1 MSRIIAFCV
10 LYFVANV
17 TLAQD
22 IFMSNGVVSGCSGTF
37 YDSGGDSTNYANNEN
52 YVYTICSDQPGK
64 CIQLSFQSF
73 AIEKDFDFVF
83 IYNGPST
90 SSPLLGTFTGTN
102 SPGIITATS
111 GCLTIRFSSDYTV
124 NRGGWKAY
132 INCINCP
139 VNGCPTC
146 NGGAPPPN
154 DACSGAQNLGVL
166 PAPAACPNGIGAV
179 SLTNTSNLCATS
191 EIPYQSL
198 QGCKPIGNM
207 SNPAT
212 DVWYKFSLTAP
223 VLDITINGL
232 ITPQVGLYS
241 GTGCGNLV
249 PRGCAIGGGGYLYT
263 TFGGLAAGT
272 YYLQISG
279 GNMNDQC
286 NFSLSLQNNFDCS
299 GCVMQSALTVSPP
312 PSNGFYLSGQQVTF
326 CLNVTDFNPTSANW
340 LHGIA
345 PKFGPGWDTSTLIAL
360 PPSSCSNNGFWSW
373 YANPIISS
381 ANNQPFGPG
390 FFYETSA
397 GNSSN
402 TQDNNPGNN
411 FGDNLGQNCTLN
423 FCWKINTLPQSLCNF
438 GTNLNVF
445 IETYTDGESGS
456 WTSTACANDPV
467 HDLYATLAC
476 CIPPVVAITQPVCF
490 GTQGSAIGTAQG
502 SGPWTYIWKNSS
514 GVILQQNGPVNG
526 IDIIN
531 NLNPGTYQLITEDV
545 NGCQSTV
552 SFAVIQ
558 PQPLAA
564 TLTVSATKC
573 GLVNGSINVT
583 ASGGTAPYSYSINN
597 GVSYQGSPQ
606 FNNLNSGNFTIT
618 IKDAHNC
625 TVSVPAVVNASTIPV
640 INSFTWQDIT
650 CYNGADGEITVLAS
664 SGIGPYVYEIKKSGL
679 TLSQSSNII
688 QNVPAGNY
696 QLTVTDVN
704 GCKSDTTVILT
715 QPPQI
720 NLVSVITPSG
730 CNLNDG
736 TIELTITS
744 SYSGTL
750 LYSIDNGTNY
760 QTSNLFTNLNPGV
773 YNVLIEDGNGCM
785 IKDTA
790 IVNTINAPNID
801 SIKSQS
807 LTCYRSQDGA
817 LNIYGSGGVGTLTYS
832 INNGSSYSA
841 ANAFNSLTAKTYTI
855 VIKDNNNCRVY
866 QLAAVKEPMPIIIR
880 GDIVSTSCGL
890 NNGSA
895 NLHPDNGV
903 LPLEYSTDGGL
914 TWSTNYFYGQLPPG
928 TITFT
933 VRDAN
938 GCTSTRPYQIAAST
952 APSFDNVSVQSLKC
966 FNTNTGSITLNSIN
980 GIPPITYSID
990 SGITYQPTN
999 QFQNLISGNYY
1010 LSIKDNKGCR
1020 ADTTVQ
1026 LSQPAQLSFTST
1038 ITNTVCSYP
1047 NGSIDIT
1054 GNGGTTPYTYS
1065 IDGGATFTANSYN
1078 ANLTP
1083 GSYKIVVRDT
1093 NNCEEA
1099 STANIIDEPGPRIT
1113 GHSFSPQICDNT
1125 ANASVAINAISGTG
1139 TLFYSAD
1146 SGLTYST
1153 SNNINNLNG
1162 GNCTLIVRDANLCI
1176 DTLTLNIPILHSPQI
1191 DNNATTDP
1199 ICFGNN
1205 DGVIQIVASGGNGI
1219 ISYSIDNGA
1228 SFFTNSTFSQL
1239 NAGTYYLTVEDSNHC
1254 QVKDT
1259 VILTQPPLLTAQTIV
1274 SNETC
1279 SSQNGMVSIIAG
1291 GGTPTYYFELSNNT
1305 TATDTFFTQLS
1316 AGNYSII
1323 TTDFNGCTTQSAFQ
1337 INNLNNPTINQAAST
1352 NLSCYQSGD
1361 GIIQLTAA
1369 GNGPVQYSLDGI
1381 IFQNSNIFS
1390 QLTAGSYIIT
1400 VRDTNGCT
1408 TDTTI
1413 LLTEPD
1419 AITANIQTTSSNCT
1433 LSNGSITVTASGG
1446 SGNLTYSLNG
1456 GLFSSQT
1463 VFNNLSSGNQN
1474 LIIQDANNCQTAF
1487 VASINTINGAIINNI
1502 STVDIKCHGQ
1512 QTGEITIA
1520 ASGGT
1525 GPLSYS
1531 IDNGLSSVLNNHF
1544 TMLSAGNY
1552 NIILTDSVGC
1562 ITSSTITLN
1571 EPDSIIIQQAV
1582 TAATCNQ
1589 QNGSFQIVVNGGTGT
1604 LQLSL
1609 DSLNFSPNTI
1619 FNNLIAGIYQLH
1631 VTDANQCYATK
1642 LIAVPNLAAP
1652 ILTNFSKGD
1661 VTCFGDS
1668 TGFISLTASGGT
1680 GLLSYSIDNG
1690 VTYQALPNFTNLP
1703 TGFYHI
1709 KISDQN
1715 LCTADTIIQL
1725 TSPDDI
1731 AATFNIT
1738 NANCQQAN
1746 GSISINAQG
1755 GNGTLLFSLNGGPLS
1770 QQTYFGSLPAGT
1782 HQLQVRDAMMCS
1794 KNIFAQINTI
1804 SGPTIDSVITQNL
1817 NCFGINSGTIS
1828 ILASGGTGVL
1838 GYSINNQPFISN
1850 ANFNQLAA
1858 GTYHVTVTD
1867 SAGCLVSG
1875 FVQLTTPSTIQV
1887 NTTVSNPACGQN
1899 NGSITV
1905 QLAGGTGT
1913 LLTSLNGSSYSNL
1926 TNYSNL
1932 YAGSYTLKIKDANN
1946 CEVQRTI
1953 PLSNILAPKLIGSVL
1968 KQVKC
1973 FNANDG
1979 EIKILA
1985 SGGTGALT
1993 YSIDNGVT
2001 TQMSNTFSSLTAGAY
2016 SASVID
2022 QNNCR
2027 SDTVIT
2033 LLQPD
2038 SLQLLL
2044 TITPETC
2051 SSGNGSI
2058 TVSSTGG
2065 TSPYLFSSD
2074 SGQTFYNVA
2083 GFTQLVSNNYYLVV
2097 KDSKNCRTL
2106 NQVNVAD
2113 LTGPQI
2119 ISLTTANVS
2128 CFGLQDG
2135 AVHITTA
2142 GGNGT
2147 LSFSTNNFI
2156 TQQTDTFFNSLL
2168 PGNYTVYVSDTNNC
2182 KTNHPF
2188 TISQPTPVQN
2198 NITSAQPTCFGYN
2211 NGSLNVVA
2219 NGGTPPYDILWSSGS
2234 TDFNLSG
2241 IASGQYLFTVSDANN
2256 CNKSDSIYLS
2266 SPTALAANHT
2276 TQNGTC
2282 SGSANGSAWVSVAGG
2297 TPPYQYNWSPIAGN
2311 TNYANA
2317 LPAGLYTVDITDKN
2331 GCTLTEQIQIVTP
2344 VPIANTFSKNDVSC
2358 YGGSNGTLIANTT
2371 GGTAPYSY
2379 LWSYQQQTN
2388 DTIQNLPA
2396 GSYTVTITDANGC
2409 DNIFTE
2415 QISAPQQI
2423 KPNSTITNV
2432 SCNGLSDAIVALN
2445 VQGGVAPYSY
2455 LWNNGTTQST
2465 NANLTAGIYVVTVTD
2480 ANGCIRVKAFTITEP
2495 LPILLSINL
2504 VDTICIGQQAT
2515 LNAIAAGGTGTYN
2528 WLWNNQ
2534 ATSSTI
2540 LVTPTATTSYFVS
2553 VTDSNNCP
2561 SKTDS
2566 ISVNVFP
2573 PLGIAATGTDTICEG
2588 QSTVLSSI
2596 ANGGNGGP
2604 YSYLWSNGSDS
2615 SSVNVFPTVTTT
2627 YSVSI
2632 TDNCTLTPAT
2642 AVLPVVVNETP
2653 SIDISPMT
2661 EQGCMPLE
2669 VQFLNNSSYPQGTI
2683 FTWLFGDGQTT
2694 DSISPLHIYNTD
2706 GIYTVSVQAIT
2717 PDNCVSSFI
2726 MSNSI
2731 EVYPLPV
2738 SSFSISPESISIL
2751 HPEITIS
2758 DSSLLS
2764 AIWFYD
2770 FGDGKTSAFQNP
2782 THIYQDTGRFTVI
2795 QIVESE
2801 FGCRDTSNKE
2811 VIVEGAFTVYIPN
2824 AFTPNND
2831 GSNDYFFANGY
2842 GITELKMQIFNRWGN
2857 KVFETPSVSGRWNG
2871 IDTSGKICPQG
2882 VYVYTAKIKDQYG
2895 IYHTYNGQVTL
2906 IR

>member
-866 QLAAVKEPMPIIIR
+866 QLAAVKEPLPIIIR

-2480 ANGCIRVKAFTITEP
+2480 ANGCIKVKAFTITEP

>member
-1 MSRIIAFCV
+1 
-10 LYFVANV
+10 
-17 TLAQD
+17 
-22 IFMSNGVVSGCSGTF
+22 MSNGVVSGCSGTF

-866 QLAAVKEPMPIIIR
+866 QLAAVKEPLPIIIR

-2480 ANGCIRVKAFTITEP
+2480 ANGCIKVKAFTITEP

>member
-1 MSRIIAFCV
+1 LSRIIAFCV

-866 QLAAVKEPMPIIIR
+866 QLAAVKEPLPIIIR

>member
-866 QLAAVKEPMPIIIR
+866 QLAAVKEPLPIIIR

-1316 AGNYSII
+1316 AGNYTII

-1337 INNLNNPTINQAAST
+1337 INNLNNPTINQVAST

>member
-866 QLAAVKEPMPIIIR
+866 QLAAVKEPLPIIIR

>member
-312 PSNGFYLSGQQVTF
+312 PTNGFYLSGQQVTF

-618 IKDAHNC
+618 IKDANNC

-720 NLVSVITPSG
+720 NLVTVITPSG

-744 SYSGTL
+744 SFSGTL

-817 LNIYGSGGVGTLTYS
+817 LNIYGSGGVGTLSYS
-832 INNGSSYSA
+832 INNGSTYSA
-841 ANAFNSLTAKTYTI
+841 TNSFNSLTAKTYTI

-1020 ADTTVQ
+1020 ADSTIQ
-1026 LSQPAQLSFTST
+1026 LSQPAQLSFTSV

-1047 NGSIDIT
+1047 NGSIDIS

-1083 GSYKIVVRDT
+1083 GSYKIVLRDT

-1113 GHSFSPQICDNT
+1113 GHSFSPQICDNA
-1125 ANASVAINAISGTG
+1125 ANASVTINAISGTG

-1228 SFFTNSTFSQL
+1228 NFFTNSTFSQL
-1239 NAGTYYLTVEDSNHC
+1239 NAGTYFLMVEDSNHC

-1259 VILTQPPLLTAQTIV
+1259 VILTQPPLLTAQIIV

-1279 SSQNGMVSIIAG
+1279 SNQNGMVSIIAG
-1291 GGTPTYYFELSNNT
+1291 GGTPAYYFELSNNT

-1316 AGNYSII
+1316 AGNYTII

-1337 INNLNNPTINQAAST
+1337 INNLNNPTINQVAST

-1381 IFQNSNIFS
+1381 IFQNSNIFG
-1390 QLTAGSYIIT
+1390 QLSAGSYIIT

-1456 GLFSSQT
+1456 GMFSSQT
-1463 VFNNLSSGNQN
+1463 LFNNLSSGNQN

-1642 LIAVPNLAAP
+1642 LIVVPNLAAP

-1680 GLLSYSIDNG
+1680 GILNYSIDNG
-1690 VTYQALPNFTNLP
+1690 ITYQALPNFTNLP
-1703 TGFYHI
+1703 AGSYHI

-1731 AATFNIT
+1731 TATFNIT
-1738 NANCQQAN
+1738 NANCQQTN
-1746 GSISINAQG
+1746 GSISVNAQG

-1782 HQLQVRDAMMCS
+1782 HQLQVMDAMMCS

-1817 NCFGINSGTIS
+1817 KCFGINSGTIS

-1875 FVQLTTPSTIQV
+1875 LVQLTTPSTIQV

-1899 NGSITV
+1899 NGSLTL

-1913 LLTSLNGSSYSNL
+1913 LLTSLNGSSYNNI

-1932 YAGSYTLKIKDANN
+1932 YAGSYILKIKDANN
-1946 CEVQRTI
+1946 CEVQRVI

-1993 YSIDNGVT
+1993 YSIDNGAT
-2001 TQMSNTFSSLTAGAY
+2001 TQMSNTFSSLTAGSY

-2058 TVSSTGG
+2058 TVSSIGG

-2083 GFTQLVSNNYYLVV
+2083 GFSQLVSNNYYLIV

-2106 NQVNVAD
+2106 NQVNIAD

-2135 AVHITTA
+2135 TVQITTT

-2182 KTNHPF
+2182 KANHSF
-2188 TISQPTPVQN
+2188 TISQPTPIQN
-2198 NITSAQPTCFGYN
+2198 NITSAQPTCSGYN
-2211 NGSLNVVA
+2211 NGSLHVIA

-2241 IASGQYLFTVSDANN
+2241 IASGQYLFTVTDANN

-2317 LPAGLYTVDITDKN
+2317 LPAGLYMVDITDKN

-2344 VPIANTFSKNDVSC
+2344 APIANKFSKNDVSC
-2358 YGGSNGTLIANTT
+2358 YGGSNGMLITNTT

-2388 DTIQNLPA
+2388 DTIQNLPV

-2409 DNIFTE
+2409 DNLFTE

-2432 SCNGLSDAIVALN
+2432 SCNGLSDATVTLN

-2455 LWNNGTTQST
+2455 QWNNGTTQSI
-2465 NANLTAGIYVVTVTD
+2465 NANLSAGIYVVTVTD
-2480 ANGCIRVKAFTITEP
+2480 ANGCNRVKAFTITEP
-2495 LPILLSINL
+2495 LAILLSINS

-2540 LVTPTATTSYFVS
+2540 LVTPTVTTSYFVS

-2573 PLGIAATGTDTICEG
+2573 PLGIAATGTDTICSG

-2642 AVLPVVVNETP
+2642 AVVPVVVNETP
-2653 SIDISPMT
+2653 AIDISPMT
-2661 EQGCMPLE
+2661 EKGCMPLE
-2669 VQFLNNSSYPQGTI
+2669 VQFFNNSSYPQGTI

-2706 GIYTVSVQAIT
+2706 GIYTVTVQAIT

-2758 DSSLLS
+2758 ESSLLS

-2831 GSNDYFFANGY
+2831 GNNDYFFANGY

-2857 KVFETPSVSGRWNG
+2857 KVFETPSVTGRWNG

>member
-249 PRGCAIGGGGYLYT
+249 PRGCAIGGGGYLHT

-866 QLAAVKEPMPIIIR
+866 QLAAVKEPLPIIIR

>member
-1 MSRIIAFCV
+1 LPRIIAFCV

-22 IFMSNGVVSGCSGTF
+22 IFMSNGVMSGCSGTF
-37 YDSGGDSTNYANNEN
+37 FDSGGDSTNYSNNEN

-64 CIQLSFQSF
+64 CVQLSFQSF
-73 AIEKDFDFVF
+73 AIEKDFDFLF

-102 SPGIITATS
+102 SPGTITATS

-146 NGGAPPPN
+146 NGGAPPVN
-154 DACSGAQNLGVL
+154 DACSGAQNLGLL
-166 PAPAACPNGIGAV
+166 PLPAACPNGIGAV
-179 SLTNTSNLCATS
+179 SLTNTSNLCATA

-198 QGCKPIGNM
+198 QGCKPIGSM

-249 PRGCAIGGGGYLYT
+249 PRGCAIGGGGYLHT

-272 YYLQISG
+272 YYLQVSG
-279 GNMNDQC
+279 GSINDQC

-299 GCVMQSALTVSPP
+299 GCVMQSGLTVSPP

-340 LHGIA
+340 LHGIV
-345 PKFGPGWDTSTLIAL
+345 PKFGPGWDTTTIIAL
-360 PPSSCSNNGFWSW
+360 PPASCSNNGFWSW
-373 YANPIISS
+373 YSNPIISS
-381 ANNQPFGPG
+381 ANNKPYGPG

-411 FGDNLGQNCTLN
+411 FGDNLGQNCNLN

-456 WTSTACANDPV
+456 WTSAACANDPV

-514 GVILQQNGPVNG
+514 GVIIQQNGPVNG
-526 IDIIN
+526 IDLIS

-552 SFAVIQ
+552 SFAVTQ
-558 PQPLAA
+558 PQPLTA

-583 ASGGTAPYSYSINN
+583 ASGGTAPYNYSINN
-597 GVSYQGSPQ
+597 GVSFQGSPQ
-606 FNNLNSGNFTIT
+606 FSNLSSGNYNIT

-625 TVSVPAVVNASTIPV
+625 TVSVPATINASTVPV
-640 INSFTWQDIT
+640 INSFTWQNIT

-664 SGIGPYVYEIKKSGL
+664 NGISPYVYEIKKSGL

-720 NLVSVITPSG
+720 NMVSVITPSG

-744 SYSGTL
+744 SSSGTL

-760 QTSNLFTNLNPGV
+760 QTGNLFSNLSPGV
-773 YNVLIEDGNGCM
+773 YYVLVEDNNGCM

-801 SIKSQS
+801 SLKTQS
-807 LTCYRSQDGA
+807 LTCYRSQNGA
-817 LNIYGSGGVGTLTYS
+817 INIFGSGGVGTLSYS
-832 INNGSSYSA
+832 INNGSTFYATNS
-841 ANAFNSLTAKTYTI
+841 FNSLTAKTYTV
-855 VIKDNNNCRVY
+855 VIKDNNNCRIY
-866 QLAAVKEPMPIIIR
+866 QLASVKEPPPIIIR
-880 GDIVSTSCGL
+880 GDIVATSCGF

-914 TWSTNYFYGQLPPG
+914 TWSTTNYYGQLPPG

-952 APSFDNVSVQSLKC
+952 SPSFDNVSVQSLKC
-966 FNTNTGSITLNSIN
+966 FNTNTGSITLNAID

-990 SGITYQPTN
+990 SGATFQATN

-1010 LSIKDNKGCR
+1010 LTLKDSKGCR
-1020 ADTTVQ
+1020 ADTMLQ
-1026 LSQPAQLSFTST
+1026 LSQPFPLSFTSAV
-1038 ITNTVCSYP
+1038 TNTICSYP
-1047 NGSIDIT
+1047 NGSIVIT

-1065 IDGGATFTANSYN
+1065 VDGGATFTANN
-1078 ANLTP
+1078 NNTNLIP

-1099 STANIIDEPGPRIT
+1099 STVSIIDEPGPRIT
-1113 GHSFSPQICDNT
+1113 GHSFTPQICDNA
-1125 ANASVAINAISGTG
+1125 ANATVTINAISGTG

-1146 SGLTYST
+1146 SGLTYSIA
-1153 SNNINNLNG
+1153 NNINNLNG
-1162 GNCTLIVRDANLCI
+1162 GSCTLIVRDANLCT
-1176 DTLTLNIPILHSPQI
+1176 DTLALHIPILHSPQI
-1191 DNNATTDP
+1191 DNNTITNP
-1199 ICFGNN
+1199 ICFGSN
-1205 DGVIQIVASGGNGI
+1205 DGAIQITASGGNGNL
-1219 ISYSIDNGA
+1219 SYSIDNG
-1228 SFFTNSTFSQL
+1228 STFFANSTFNQL
-1239 NAGTYYLTVEDSNHC
+1239 IAGTYYLTVEDSNYC

-1259 VILTQPPLLTAQTIV
+1259 VILTQPPLLTVQTLV
-1274 SNETC
+1274 NNETC
-1279 SSQNGMVSIIAG
+1279 SNQNGMVSILAG
-1291 GGTPTYYFELSNNT
+1291 GGTPAYYFELSNNT
-1305 TATDTFFTQLS
+1305 TATDTFFTQLG

-1323 TTDFNGCTTQSAFQ
+1323 TTDFNGCTTQTAFQ
-1337 INNLNNPTINQAAST
+1337 INNLDKPTINQAITS
-1352 NLSCYQSGD
+1352 NLSCYQSND
-1361 GIIQLTAA
+1361 GVIQLAAA
-1369 GNGPVQYSLDGI
+1369 GNGTLQYSLDGI
-1381 IFQNSNIFS
+1381 IFQNSNIFN
-1390 QLTAGSYIIT
+1390 QLSAGGYTIT
-1400 VRDTNGCT
+1400 IRDTNGCT
-1408 TDTTI
+1408 SDTTI
-1413 LLTEPD
+1413 LLTEPN
-1419 AITANIQTTSSNCT
+1419 AIIANIQTTSSNCT
-1433 LSNGSITVTASGG
+1433 LSNGSLTVNASGG
-1446 SGNLTYSLNG
+1446 TGSLTYSLNG
-1456 GLFSSQT
+1456 GAFSSQT
-1463 VFNNLSSGNQN
+1463 IFNNLSSGNQN
-1474 LIIQDANNCQTAF
+1474 IIIQDANNCQTAF
-1487 VASINTINGAIINNI
+1487 VASINTINGAVINNI
-1502 STVDIKCHGQ
+1502 ASVDIKCHGQ

-1531 IDNGLSSVLNNHF
+1531 IDNGQSSVSSNHF
-1544 TMLSAGNY
+1544 TMLAAGNY
-1552 NIILTDSVGC
+1552 NIVLTDSVGC
-1562 ITSSTITLN
+1562 ITSSNITLN

-1589 QNGSFQIVVNGGTGT
+1589 NNGSFQIVVNGGTGT

-1609 DSLNFSPNTI
+1609 DSINFSPGTI
-1619 FNNLIAGIYQLH
+1619 FNNLTAGIYHLH

-1642 LIAVPNLAAP
+1642 LISVPNQAAP
-1652 ILTNFSKGD
+1652 VLTNLSKSD
-1661 VTCFGDS
+1661 ITCFGDS
-1668 TGFISLTASGGT
+1668 TGFISLSASGGT
-1680 GLLSYSIDNG
+1680 GLLNYSINNG

-1703 TGFYHI
+1703 AGSYHI

-1715 LCTADTIIQL
+1715 FCTADTIIQL
-1725 TSPDDI
+1725 TSPDEI
-1731 AATFNIT
+1731 TATLNIT
-1738 NANCQQAN
+1738 NANCQQSN
-1746 GSISINAQG
+1746 GSITVNAQG
-1755 GNGTLLFSLNGGPLS
+1755 GNGTLLFSLNGGPFS

-1782 HQLQVRDAMMCS
+1782 QQLQVKDALMCNNNFS
-1794 KNIFAQINTI
+1794 AQINTI
-1804 SGPTIDSVITQNL
+1804 NGPTLDTVITQNL

-1828 ILASGGTGVL
+1828 ILASGGSGVL
-1838 GYSINNQPFISN
+1838 SYSINNQPFIN
-1850 ANFNQLAA
+1850 TANYNQLAA
-1858 GTYHVTVTD
+1858 GTYHVSVKD

-1875 FVQLTTPSTIQV
+1875 LVQLTTPSAIQV
-1887 NTTVSNPACGQN
+1887 TPTVSNPACGQN
-1899 NGSITV
+1899 NGSINL
-1905 QLAGGTGT
+1905 QLTGGTGM
-1913 LLTSLNGSSYSNL
+1913 LLTSLNGSSYNNI

-1932 YAGSYTLKIKDANN
+1932 YAGSYSIKIKDANN
-1946 CEVQRTI
+1946 CEVQRAVS
-1953 PLSNILAPKLIGSVL
+1953 LSNILAPKLIGSVL

-1973 FNANDG
+1973 FGTNDG

-1985 SGGTGALT
+1985 SGGTGSLT
-1993 YSIDNGVT
+1993 YSIDNGIT
-2001 TQMSNTFSSLTAGAY
+2001 TQISNTFSNLTAGTY

-2027 SDTVIT
+2027 SDTIIT

-2044 TITPETC
+2044 NITPETC
-2051 SSGNGSI
+2051 SAGNGSI
-2058 TVSSTGG
+2058 AVSSTGG

-2074 SGQTFYNVA
+2074 SGRTFFNVS
-2083 GFTQLVSNNYYLVV
+2083 GFTQLANSNYYIVV

-2106 NQVNVAD
+2106 DQVNIVN

-2119 ISLTTANVS
+2119 ISLTTTNVS
-2128 CFGLQDG
+2128 CYGLQDG
-2135 AVHITTA
+2135 EVQITTT
-2142 GGNGT
+2142 GGNGV

-2156 TQQTDTFFNSLL
+2156 TQQADTFFNALL
-2168 PGNYTVYVSDTNNC
+2168 PGIYTVYVRDTNNC
-2182 KTNHPF
+2182 KSSHSF
-2188 TISQPTPVQN
+2188 SISQPTSVQS
-2198 NITSAQPTCFGYN
+2198 NITSVQPTCFGYN

-2219 NGGTPPYDILWSSGS
+2219 NGGTPPYNILWSSGS
-2234 TDFNLSG
+2234 TGFGLSG
-2241 IASGQYLFTVSDANN
+2241 IASGQYSFTITDAHN

-2282 SGSANGSAWVSVAGG
+2282 SGSTNGSAMVAVTGG

-2317 LPAGLYTVDITDKN
+2317 LPAGLYTVDITDKK
-2331 GCTLTEQIQIVTP
+2331 GCTLTEQIQISTP
-2344 VPIANTFSKNDVSC
+2344 APIANLFTKNDVSC
-2358 YGGSNGTLIANTT
+2358 YGGSNGMLTATAL
-2371 GGTAPYSY
+2371 GGNAPYSY

-2388 DTIQNLPA
+2388 DTIQNLPV

-2409 DNIFTE
+2409 DNSFTE
-2415 QISAPQQI
+2415 QITSPQQI
-2423 KPNSTITNV
+2423 KPNSTINNV
-2432 SCNGLSDAIVALN
+2432 SCNGFNDASVILT

-2455 LWNNGTTQST
+2455 QWNNGVTQSLNT
-2465 NANLTAGIYVVTVTD
+2465 NLTAGIYVVTVTD
-2480 ANGCIRVKAFTITEP
+2480 ANNCSRVKAFTITEP
-2495 LPILLSINL
+2495 QPILLSINP

-2515 LNAIAAGGTGTYN
+2515 LNAIATGGTGAYN

-2534 ATSSTI
+2534 TAASTI
-2540 LVTPTATTSYFVS
+2540 LVTPSVTTNYFVS

-2566 ISVNVFP
+2566 ILVNVFP
-2573 PLGIAATGTDTICEG
+2573 PLGIAATGNDTICAG
-2588 QSTVLSSI
+2588 QSAVLSSI

-2604 YSYLWSNGSDS
+2604 YFYLWSNGSDS
-2615 SSVNVFPTVTTT
+2615 SIVNVSPSVTTT
-2627 YSVSI
+2627 YTVSI
-2632 TDNCTLTPAT
+2632 TDNCTQIPAT
-2642 AVLPVVVNETP
+2642 AMIPVVVNETP
-2653 SIDISPMT
+2653 LLDISPLT
-2661 EQGCMPLE
+2661 EKGCMPLE
-2669 VQFLNNSSYPQGTI
+2669 VQFLNNSTYPLGTI
-2683 FTWLFGDGQTT
+2683 FTWNFGDGQTN
-2694 DSISPLHIYNTD
+2694 DSITPTHLYNTD
-2706 GIYTVSVQAIT
+2706 GIYTVSIQAIT
-2717 PDNCVSSFI
+2717 PDNCVSNMI
-2726 MSNSI
+2726 MPNLI

-2738 SSFSISPESISIL
+2738 ASFNISPESISIL
-2751 HPEITIS
+2751 HPEINIS
-2758 DSSLLS
+2758 DSSLLGS
-2764 AIWFYD
+2764 IWFYD
-2770 FGDGKTSAFQNP
+2770 FGDGQTSTLQNP
-2782 THIYQDTGRFTVI
+2782 AYSYQDTGRFRVI

-2801 FGCRDTSNKE
+2801 FGCRDTAKKE
-2811 VIVEGAFTVYIPN
+2811 AIVEGAFTVYIPN

-2842 GITELKMQIFNRWGN
+2842 GITELTMQIFNRWGN
-2857 KVFETPSVSGRWNG
+2857 KVFETPSVAAKWNG
-2871 IDTSGKICPQG
+2871 IDTSGRICPQG
-2882 VYVYTAKIKDQYG
+2882 VYVYTAKIKDQFG

>member
-249 PRGCAIGGGGYLYT
+249 PRGCAIGGGGYLHT

-312 PSNGFYLSGQQVTF
+312 PTNGFYLSGQQVTF

-345 PKFGPGWDTSTLIAL
+345 PKFGPGWDITTLIAL

-411 FGDNLGQNCTLN
+411 FGDNLGQNCALN

-866 QLAAVKEPMPIIIR
+866 QLAAVKEPLPIIIR

>member
-618 IKDAHNC
+618 IKDANNC

-720 NLVSVITPSG
+720 NLVTVITPSG

-744 SYSGTL
+744 SFSGTL

-832 INNGSSYSA
+832 INNGSTYSA
-841 ANAFNSLTAKTYTI
+841 TNAFNSLTAKTYTI

-866 QLAAVKEPMPIIIR
+866 QLAAVKEPLPIIIR

>member
-249 PRGCAIGGGGYLYT
+249 PRGCAIGGGGYLHT

-312 PSNGFYLSGQQVTF
+312 PTNGFYLSGQQVTF

-345 PKFGPGWDTSTLIAL
+345 PKFGPGWDITTLIAL

-411 FGDNLGQNCTLN
+411 FGDNLGQNCALN

-618 IKDAHNC
+618 IKDTHNC

-832 INNGSSYSA
+832 INNGSTYSA
-841 ANAFNSLTAKTYTI
+841 TNAFNSLTAKTYTI

-866 QLAAVKEPMPIIIR
+866 QLAAVKEPLPIIIR

-1054 GNGGTTPYTYS
+1054 GNGGTTPYSYS

-1113 GHSFSPQICDNT
+1113 GHSFTPQICDNT
-1125 ANASVAINAISGTG
+1125 ANASAAINAISGTG

-1279 SSQNGMVSIIAG
+1279 SNQNGMVSIIAS
-1291 GGTPTYYFELSNNT
+1291 GGTPAYYFELSNNT

-1337 INNLNNPTINQAAST
+1337 INNLNNPTINQVAST

-2135 AVHITTA
+2135 AVQITTT

-2156 TQQTDTFFNSLL
+2156 TQQTVTFFNSLL

-2182 KTNHPF
+2182 KTNHSF

-2495 LPILLSINL
+2495 QPILLSINL

-2683 FTWLFGDGQTT
+2683 FTWLFGDGQST

>member
-1 MSRIIAFCV
+1 

-37 YDSGGDSTNYANNEN
+37 YDSGGDSTNYSNNEN
-52 YVYTICSDQPGK
+52 FVYTICSDQPGK
-64 CIQLSFQSF
+64 CVQLSFQSF
-73 AIEKDFDFVF
+73 AIEKDFDFLF

-102 SPGIITATS
+102 SPGTITATS

-132 INCINCP
+132 VNCINCP

-154 DACSGAQNLGVL
+154 DACSGAQNLGLL
-166 PAPAACPNGIGAV
+166 PQPAACPNGIGAV
-179 SLTNTSNLCATS
+179 NLTNTSNLCATA

-198 QGCKPIGNM
+198 QGCKPIGSM

-249 PRGCAIGGGGYLYT
+249 PRGCAIGGGGYLHT

-272 YYLQISG
+272 YYLQVSG
-279 GNMNDQC
+279 GNINDQC

-299 GCVMQSALTVSPP
+299 GCVMQSGLTVSPP

-340 LHGIA
+340 LHGIV
-345 PKFGPGWDTSTLIAL
+345 PKFGPGWDTTTIIAL
-360 PPSSCSNNGFWSW
+360 PPASCSNNGFWSW
-373 YANPIISS
+373 YSNPIISS
-381 ANNQPFGPG
+381 ANNKPYGPG

-411 FGDNLGQNCTLN
+411 FGDNLGQNCNLN

-456 WTSTACANDPV
+456 WTSAACANDPV

-502 SGPWTYIWKNSS
+502 SGPWTFIWKNSS
-514 GVILQQNGPVNG
+514 GVIIQQNGPVNG
-526 IDIIN
+526 IDLIS

-552 SFAVIQ
+552 SFAVTQ
-558 PQPLAA
+558 PQPLTA
-564 TLTVSATKC
+564 TLAVSATKC
-573 GLVNGSINVT
+573 GLVNGSINIT

-597 GVSYQGSPQ
+597 GVSFQGSPQ
-606 FNNLNSGNFTIT
+606 FSNLNSGNFIIT

-625 TVSVPAVVNASTIPV
+625 TVSVPAAVNGSTVPV
-640 INSFTWQDIT
+640 INSLTSQNVT
-650 CYNGADGEITVLAS
+650 CYNGADGEVTVTAS
-664 SGIGPYVYEIKKSGL
+664 SGIAPYVYELKKSGL
-679 TLSQSSNII
+679 TLSQSSSII
-688 QNVPAGNY
+688 QNVPAGTY

-704 GCKSDTTVILT
+704 GCKSDTTVTLT

-720 NLVSVITPSG
+720 NMVSVITPSG

-744 SYSGTL
+744 SFSGTL

-760 QTSNLFTNLNPGV
+760 QTGNLFSNLSPGV
-773 YNVLIEDGNGCM
+773 YNVVVEDGNGCM

-801 SIKSQS
+801 SVKSQS
-807 LTCYRSQDGA
+807 LTCYRTQDGA
-817 LNIYGSGGVGTLTYS
+817 INIFGSGGIGTLAYS
-832 INNGSSYSA
+832 INNGSTYSA
-841 ANAFNSLTAKTYTI
+841 TNSFNTLIAKTYTV

-866 QLAAVKEPMPIIIR
+866 QLAAVKEPPPLIIR
-880 GDIVSTSCGL
+880 GDIIATSCGL
-890 NNGSA
+890 NNGSV
-895 NLHPDNGV
+895 NLHTDNGI

-914 TWSTNYFYGQLPPG
+914 TWSTNYYYGQLPTG

-990 SGITYQPTN
+990 SGATYQPTN
-999 QFQNLISGNYY
+999 QFQNLISGNFY

-1020 ADTTVQ
+1020 ADTLVQ
-1026 LSQPAQLSFTST
+1026 LSQPIPLSFTSAV
-1038 ITNTVCSYP
+1038 TNTICSYP
-1047 NGSIDIT
+1047 NGTIDIT
-1054 GNGGTTPYTYS
+1054 GNGGTIPYTYS
-1065 IDGGATFTANSYN
+1065 IDGGATFNGNSN
-1078 ANLTP
+1078 NLNLNP
-1083 GSYKIVVRDT
+1083 GSYKIVVRDI

-1099 STANIIDEPGPRIT
+1099 STVSIIDEPGPRIT
-1113 GHSFSPQICDNT
+1113 GHNFTPQICDNA
-1125 ANASVAINAISGTG
+1125 ANATVTINAISGTG

-1146 SGLTYST
+1146 SGLTYSIA
-1153 SNNINNLNG
+1153 NNINNLIG
-1162 GNCTLIVRDANLCI
+1162 GSCTLIVRDANLCT
-1176 DTLTLNIPILHSPQI
+1176 DTVAFNIPILHSPQI
-1191 DNNATTDP
+1191 DNNATTNP
-1199 ICFGNN
+1199 ICFGSN
-1205 DGVIQIVASGGNGI
+1205 DGAIQIVASGGNGNLN
-1219 ISYSIDNGA
+1219 YSIDNGVN
-1228 SFFTNSTFSQL
+1228 FFTNSTFNQL

-1259 VILTQPPLLTAQTIV
+1259 VLLTQPPLLTAQTIV

-1279 SSQNGMVSIIAG
+1279 SNQNGVVSIIAG

-1305 TATDTFFTQLS
+1305 TATDTFFTQLG
-1316 AGNYSII
+1316 AGNYSIT
-1323 TTDFNGCTTQSAFQ
+1323 TTDYNGCTTQAVFQ
-1337 INNLNNPTINQAAST
+1337 INNLDKPTISQTALT
-1352 NLSCYQSGD
+1352 NLSCYQSED
-1361 GIIQLTAA
+1361 GVIQLAA
-1369 GNGPVQYSLDGI
+1369 LGNGTMQYSLDGI
-1381 IFQNSNIFS
+1381 IFQNSNIFN
-1390 QLTAGSYIIT
+1390 QLSAGSYTIT

-1408 TDTTI
+1408 ADTTI
-1413 LLTEPD
+1413 LLTEPN

-1433 LSNGSITVTASGG
+1433 LSNGSLTVNASGG
-1446 SGNLTYSLNG
+1446 SGNLSYSLNG
-1456 GLFSSQT
+1456 GTFNSQT
-1463 VFNNLSSGNQN
+1463 IFNNLSSGNQS
-1474 LIIQDANNCQTAF
+1474 ITIQDANNCQAAF
-1487 VASINTINGAIINNI
+1487 VASINTINGAVINNI

-1512 QTGEITIA
+1512 QTGEITIT

-1531 IDNGLSSVLNNHF
+1531 IDNGISSVSSNHF
-1544 TMLSAGNY
+1544 TMLAAGNY

-1562 ITSSTITLN
+1562 ITSSNIILN
-1571 EPDSIIIQQAV
+1571 EPDSIIIQQSV

-1589 QNGSFQIVVNGGTGT
+1589 NNGSFQIVVNGGTGI

-1609 DSLNFSPNTI
+1609 DSINFSPGTI

-1642 LIAVPNLAAP
+1642 LISVPNQAAP
-1652 ILTNFSKGD
+1652 VLTNLSKGD

-1668 TGFISLTASGGT
+1668 TGFISLSASGGT
-1680 GLLSYSIDNG
+1680 GLLNYSIDNG
-1690 VTYQALPNFTNLP
+1690 VTYQALPNFNNLP
-1703 TGFYHI
+1703 TGSYHI

-1715 LCTADTIIQL
+1715 LCSTDTIIQL

-1731 AATFNIT
+1731 TATLTIT
-1738 NANCQQAN
+1738 NANCQQSN
-1746 GSISINAQG
+1746 GSITVNAQG
-1755 GNGTLLFSLNGGPLS
+1755 GNGTLLFSLNGGPFS

-1782 HQLQVRDAMMCS
+1782 QQLQVKDGMMCD
-1794 KNIFAQINTI
+1794 KNIPVQINTI
-1804 SGPTIDSVITQNL
+1804 NGPTLD
-1817 NCFGINSGTIS
+1817 
-1828 ILASGGTGVL
+1828 
-1838 GYSINNQPFISN
+1838 P
-1850 ANFNQLAA
+1850 
-1858 GTYHVTVTD
+1858 TVT
-1867 SAGCLVSG
+1867 
-1875 FVQLTTPSTIQV
+1875 
-1887 NTTVSNPACGQN
+1887 NPACGQN
-1899 NGSITV
+1899 NGSLNL

-1913 LLTSLNGSSYSNL
+1913 LLTSLNGSSYNNI

-1946 CEVQRTI
+1946 CEVQRAVS
-1953 PLSNILAPKLIGSVL
+1953 LSNILAPKLIGSVL

-1985 SGGTGALT
+1985 SGGTGVLT
-1993 YSIDNGVT
+1993 YSIDNGIT
-2001 TQMSNTFSSLTAGAY
+2001 TQISNTFSNLTAGTY

-2027 SDTVIT
+2027 SDTTIT

-2044 TITPETC
+2044 NITPETC
-2051 SSGNGSI
+2051 SAGNGSI

-2083 GFTQLVSNNYYLVV
+2083 GFAQLDSNIYYIIV

-2106 NQVNVAD
+2106 NQVNITN

-2119 ISLTTANVS
+2119 VSLTTTNVS
-2128 CFGLQDG
+2128 CYGLQDG
-2135 AVHITTA
+2135 AVQIATA

-2156 TQQTDTFFNSLL
+2156 TQQTDTFFNALL

-2182 KTNHPF
+2182 KSNHF
-2188 TISQPTPVQN
+2188 FSISQPTVVQS
-2198 NITSAQPTCFGYN
+2198 NIVSTQPSCFGYN
-2211 NGSLNVVA
+2211 NGSLIVTA
-2219 NGGTPPYDILWSSGS
+2219 NGGTPPYNILWSSGS

-2241 IASGQYLFTVSDANN
+2241 IVSGQYSFIITDAHN

-2266 SPTALAANHT
+2266 SPTVLAANHT

-2282 SGSANGSAWVSVAGG
+2282 SGNANGSALVSVTGG

-2317 LPAGLYTVDITDKN
+2317 LPAGIYTVDVTDKN
-2331 GCTLTEQIQIVTP
+2331 NCTLTEQIQISTP
-2344 VPIANTFSKNDVSC
+2344 APIANTFAKNDVSC
-2358 YGGSNGTLIANTT
+2358 FGGSNGMITANAL

-2388 DTIQNLPA
+2388 DTILNLPV
-2396 GSYTVTITDANGC
+2396 GSYSVTITDANGC
-2409 DNIFTE
+2409 DNFFTE
-2415 QISAPQQI
+2415 QISSPQQI
-2423 KPNSTITNV
+2423 KPNSIINNV
-2432 SCNGLSDAIVALN
+2432 SCNGFNDASVTLN

-2455 LWNNGTTQST
+2455 QWNNGVTQSLNT
-2465 NANLTAGIYVVTVTD
+2465 NLAAGIYVVTVTD
-2480 ANGCIRVKAFTITEP
+2480 ANNCNRVKAFTITEP
-2495 LPILLSINL
+2495 LPILLSIYP
-2504 VDTICIGQQAT
+2504 VDTICIGQQVL
-2515 LNAIAAGGTGTYN
+2515 LNAIASGGTGTYN

-2534 ATSSTI
+2534 AAASTI
-2540 LVTPTATTSYFVS
+2540 SVTPSVTTNYFVS

-2566 ISVNVFP
+2566 ILVIVFP
-2573 PLGIAATGTDTICEG
+2573 PLGITATGYDTICAG
-2588 QSTVLSSI
+2588 QSAVLSSI

-2615 SSVNVFPTVTTT
+2615 ATVNVSPSVTTT
-2627 YSVSI
+2627 YTVSI
-2632 TDNCTLTPAT
+2632 TDNCTQMPAT
-2642 AVLPVVVNETP
+2642 AMVPVVVNETP
-2653 SIDISPMT
+2653 SLDVSPMT

-2669 VQFLNNSSYPQGTI
+2669 VQFLNSSTYPQGTI
-2683 FTWLFGDGQTT
+2683 FTWNFGDGQTT
-2694 DSISPLHIYNTD
+2694 DSITPLHIYNAD

-2717 PDNCVSSFI
+2717 PDNCVSNI
-2726 MSNSI
+2726 IISNPI

-2738 SSFSISPESISIL
+2738 ASFNISPESISIL
-2751 HPEITIS
+2751 HPEINIS
-2758 DSSLLS
+2758 DSSLLGS
-2764 AIWFYD
+2764 IWFYD
-2770 FGDGKTSAFQNP
+2770 FGDGQTSTLQNP
-2782 THIYQDTGRFTVI
+2782 NHIYQDTGRFTVI

-2801 FGCRDTSNKE
+2801 FGCRDTSKRE
-2811 VIVEGAFTVYIPN
+2811 AIVEGVFTVYIPN

-2842 GITELKMQIFNRWGN
+2842 GITELTMQIFNRWGN
-2857 KVFETPSVSGRWNG
+2857 KVFETPSVTGRWNG

-2882 VYVYTAKIKDQYG
+2882 VYVYTAKIKDQFG

>member
-866 QLAAVKEPMPIIIR
+866 QLAAVKEPLPIIIR

-1125 ANASVAINAISGTG
+1125 ANASAAINAISGTG

-1279 SSQNGMVSIIAG
+1279 SNQNGMVSIIAG

-1433 LSNGSITVTASGG
+1433 LSNGSITVIASGG
-1446 SGNLTYSLNG
+1446 SGNLTFSLNG

-1531 IDNGLSSVLNNHF
+1531 IDNGLSSVSNNHF

>member
-866 QLAAVKEPMPIIIR
+866 QLAAVKEPLPIIIR

-1125 ANASVAINAISGTG
+1125 ANASAAINAISGTG

-1279 SSQNGMVSIIAG
+1279 SNQNGMVSIIAS
-1291 GGTPTYYFELSNNT
+1291 GGTPAYYFELSNNT

-1433 LSNGSITVTASGG
+1433 LSNGSITVIASGG
-1446 SGNLTYSLNG
+1446 SGNLTFSLNG

-1531 IDNGLSSVLNNHF
+1531 IDNGLSSVSNNHF

>member
-1 MSRIIAFCV
+1 
-10 LYFVANV
+10 
-17 TLAQD
+17 
-22 IFMSNGVVSGCSGTF
+22 MSNGVVSGCSGTF

-866 QLAAVKEPMPIIIR
+866 QLAAVKEPLPIIIR

>member
-445 IETYTDGESGS
+445 IDTYTDGESGS
-456 WTSTACANDPV
+456 WTSTVCANDPV

-866 QLAAVKEPMPIIIR
+866 QLAAVKEPLPIIIR

-1731 AATFNIT
+1731 TATFNIT

-2683 FTWLFGDGQTT
+2683 FTWLFGDGQST

-2782 THIYQDTGRFTVI
+2782 THFYQDTGRFTVI